1 MPTKEDITM
10 NTKRKQTD
18 SESLRRK
25 RLRIVSG
32 FTTVVL
38 LMILFSL
45 QSLIEDVRIDASA
58 FEISYEANETFP
70 QAGNTYTLYADGE
83 YWGEIDQNRFCM
95 IDENGQT
102 DYKYCVLM
110 EDASRLAYIIILCSM
125 LLLVLLIVKDSLEK
139 TPFTR
144 KNIRIVKA
152 ISILQLLLGIIPG
165 TVRTVMSQL
174 RFGYSSDL
182 LDEKW
187 VYMIIIAFIIG
198 SIAYVFEK
206 GLDLQEDVD
215 SIV

>member
-18 SESLRRK
+18 PESLRRK

-83 YWGEIDQNRFCM
+83 YWGEIDQNRFCLL
-95 IDENGQT
+95 DENGHT

-110 EDASRLAYIIILCSM
+110 EDASRLCYITILCIM
-125 LLLVLLIVKDSLEK
+125 LYLVLLIAKDSLEK

-144 KNIRIVKA
+144 RNIRMVKA
-152 ISILQLLLGIIPG
+152 IAILQLLLGIIPG
-165 TVRTVMSQL
+165 AVRDVMSML
-174 RFGYSSDL
+174 KFDYSSTL

-187 VYMIIIAFIIG
+187 FYMVVIAFVIG